1 MVVAIGMAAEAARSL
16 GSLVTVF
23 GVTAVAVG
31 VLRNGVKP
39 PQALGLVTA
48 AAGGRARDASGPMWP
63 VTIVAFFR
71 QLAVW

>member
-1 MVVAIGMAAEAARSL
+1 MVVAIGMTAEAARSL
-16 GSLVTVF
+16 GSLLTVF

-39 PQALGLVTA
+39 SQALGLVTA
-48 AAGGRARDASGPMWP
+48 AAARRARDASGPMWP